1 MADDFGKKVSNLW
14 GKFRSK
20 ASDVVAQQ
28 SASIVRGKI
37 AARDVFDD
45 AGNMLVG
52 AGKEIDESVIERATA
67 VGKMPA
73 LVSVVASAGTQDLRE
88 KLQSHYDQTPE
99 GQDRRNLA
107 DSDDYIEARGYIKY
121 IAAVEVTD
129 IRGNVLVPAGAEI
142 RDDDVRRVREAGQ
155 LAALIYSAQQSGPP
169 KLNYEQSDW
178 QRTGGTDIEREAA
191 VTQTHPRRR
200 TAVPLADSF
209 EAGEEDGQ

>member
-14 GKFRSK
+14 DRFRTK
-20 ASDVVAQQ
+20 ATDVVAQQ
-28 SASIVRGKI
+28 SAAIVRGKI

-52 AGKEIDESVIERATA
+52 AGKSIDDSVIDRATA
-67 VGKMPA
+67 AGKMPA
-73 LVSVVASAGTQDLRE
+73 LVAAVATAGTQDLRE

-121 IAAVEVTD
+121 IAAIEVTD
-129 IRGNVLVPAGAEI
+129 IRGNVLVPADAEI
-142 RDDDVRRVREAGQ
+142 RDEDVRKVRDAGQ

-169 KLNYEQSDW
+169 KLSYEPSDW
-178 QRTGGTDIEREAA
+178 QRTGGTDVPREPASP
-191 VTQTHPRRR
+191 QTPPGRR
-200 TAVPLADSF
+200 TAVPLGETF
-209 EAGEEDGQ
+209 EEKE